1 MDNFDLKKY
10 LAERKLFE
18 DENGLIHLPSIG
30 HFIDPNDGMMY
41 IEDGDGNPDMEEG
54 MERWIIY
61 VNDDYPEFEDHISP
75 EDDKIYKEILQ
86 KELEKQ
92 K

>member
-1 MDNFDLKKY
+1 MFDLKKY
-10 LAERKLFE
+10 LVEGRLFE
-18 DENGLIHLPSIG
+18 NENNLIHLSSIG
-30 HFIDPNDGMMY
+30 HFIDPEDGMMY
-41 IEDGDGNPDMEEG
+41 IEDENGNPDMGEG

-61 VNDDYPEFEDHISP
+61 VDNGYPEFEDHISQ
-75 EDDKIYKEILQ
+75 EDNKIYKEILQ

>member
-1 MDNFDLKKY
+1 MY
-10 LAERKLFE
+10 IE
-18 DENGLIHLPSIG
+18 DENG
-30 HFIDPNDGMMY
+30 
-41 IEDGDGNPDMEEG
+41 NPDMGEG

-61 VNDDYPEFEDHISP
+61 VDNDYPEFEDHISP
-75 EDDKIYKEILQ
+75 EDNKIYKEILQ